1 MVETLEIQKKI
12 GDMKLSAKRILHV
25 QLEGYQEPHNE
36 GPQTHP
42 ALAHLWDF
50 NWESF
55 KSVCNL
61 PS

>member
-50 NWESF
+50 N
-55 KSVCNL
+55 
-61 PS
+61 